1 MSFFQASMDKID
13 RKLLALLQEDADR
26 PLNDLAE
33 AVNLT
38 ATPCWKR
45 IQKLQQSG
53 VIRKKV
59 VLCDP
64 GKLNVAVTVF
74 VAVKTLN
81 HNDQWLRKFAAA
93 VQSIPEIVEAYRMS
107 GDIDYMLRVVVP
119 DITGYDAVYRK
130 LIRAVE
136 LSDVSSSFAMERL
149 KYSTALPVDF
159 AA

>member
-1 MSFFQASMDKID
+1 MDQID

-64 GKLNVAVTVF
+64 AKLNVGVTVF

-119 DITGYDAVYRK
+119 VITGYDAVYRK

>member
-1 MSFFQASMDKID
+1 MDKID
-13 RKLLALLQEDADR
+13 RKLLALLQDDADR
-26 PLNDLAE
+26 PLNDLAV

-64 GKLNVAVTVF
+64 AKLNVGVTAF
-74 VAVKTLN
+74 VAVRTL
-81 HNDQWLRKFAAA
+81 HHTDQWLRKFAAA

-159 AA
+159 AV

>member
-1 MSFFQASMDKID
+1 MDKID
-13 RKLLALLQEDADR
+13 RKLLALLQDNADR
-26 PLNDLAE
+26 ALNELAE

-38 ATPCWKR
+38 PTPCWKR
-45 IQKLQQSG
+45 IQKMQRDG

-64 GKLNVAVTVF
+64 AKLNLGLTAF
-74 VAVKTLN
+74 VAVRTTQ
-81 HNDQWLRKFAAA
+81 HNEQWLRKFAAA

-107 GDIDYMLRVVVP
+107 GDIDYMLRVVVT
-119 DITGYDAVYRK
+119 DIQGYDTVYRK

-136 LSDVSSSFAMERL
+136 LFDVSSSFAMERL

-159 AA
+159 A

>member
-1 MSFFQASMDKID
+1 MDRID
-13 RKLLALLQEDADR
+13 KKLLALLQEDADR
-26 PLNDLAE
+26 PLAELAE

-38 ATPCWKR
+38 PTPCWKR
-45 IQKLQQSG
+45 IQKLQQLG

-64 GKLNVAVTVF
+64 AKLNLGLTAF
-74 VAVKTLN
+74 VAVRTTQ
-81 HNDQWLRKFAAA
+81 HNEQWLRKFAAA

-107 GDIDYMLRVVVP
+107 GEIDYMLRIVVP
-119 DITGYDAVYRK
+119 DIQGYDTVYRK

-136 LSDVSSSFAMERL
+136 LFDVSSSFAMERI

-159 AA
+159 A